1 LIDLHSHVLPGVDDG
16 AETLDASVEML
27 RAAAADGI
35 VQLAATPHVRDD
47 HPTEAGTMERRVA
60 EVNAAAQAAGVDI
73 EVLPGGELDIRYLER
88 LDDETLRR
96 FGLGGN
102 PELLL
107 LEFPYVGLPLG
118 LRDLVFRLGVRG
130 FRVVLAHPERN
141 ADVQAYPQVLRE
153 LVDAGVVVQ
162 ITAASLDGRIG
173 RRSREAALALVDA
186 GLAHLVASD
195 AHAPDVRAIGL
206 AAAVEALDDDA
217 LARWLTL
224 DVPEALVSGR
234 PLPERPERS
243 GHRSNRRLRLPWRN

>member
-16 AETLDASVEML
+16 AGNLDASVEML

-47 HPTEAGTMERRVA
+47 HPTKVETMEHLVA
-60 EVNAAAQAAGVDI
+60 EVNAAARAAGVDV

-107 LEFPYVGLPLG
+107 LEFPYVGWPLG

-130 FRVVLAHPERN
+130 FRIVLAHPERN
-141 ADVQAYPQVLRE
+141 AEVQAHPERLRE
-153 LVDAGVVVQ
+153 LVAAGVAVQ

-173 RRSREAALALVDA
+173 RRPREAARTLLDA
-186 GLAHLVASD
+186 GLAHLLASD
-195 AHAPDVRAIGL
+195 AHAPEVRVIGMG
-206 AAAVEALDDDA
+206 AAVGALDDEA
-217 LARWLTL
+217 LARWLTR
-224 DVPEALVSGR
+224 DVPAALLAGR
-234 PLPERPERS
+234 PLPERPGNRP
-243 GHRSNRRLRLPWRN
+243 NRRLRLPWRN